1 MPKMKKYGVG
11 SRQKTYRSVKPN
23 KITISTGQ
31 RRGITLSSD
40 ELLEASQ
47 VLKGLVRGERV
58 DISGC
63 SPRVKKV
70 VMRASAKENGAI
82 MQKSLETINR
92 AIVIRNAKAHQ
103 PTEAIKSI
111 YKKMLE
117 EE

>member
-1 MPKMKKYGVG
+1 MPKVRKFGVG
-11 SRQKTYRSVKPN
+11 SRKKTYRSAKLS
-23 KITISTGQ
+23 KATISTGQ
-31 RRGITLSSD
+31 HRGITLSSD

-47 VLKGLVRGERV
+47 VLKGLVRGEHV
-58 DISGC
+58 DISVC
-63 SPRVKKV
+63 SPKVKRV
-70 VMRASAKENGAI
+70 VMRVSKENGAL

-103 PTEAIKSI
+103 PTEAVMSI